1 MSAPE
6 AAPQKKTFFRR
17 RKTCPFSGPNAP
29 AIDWKNTRMLG
40 RYISERGKIVPS
52 RITAA
57 CQKKQRELALAIKR
71 ARFMALL
78 PYVRVEGDQSSRR
91 PSTGGYGDRPDR
103 GDRPSYD
110 RGDRPS
116 YGDRSERPDTQ
127 ERN

>member
-1 MSAPE
+1 MSTTPD
-6 AAPQKKTFFRR
+6 AAPQKKSFFRR

-29 AIDWKNTRMLG
+29 AIDWKNTRLLS

-57 CQKKQRELALAIKR
+57 TQIKQRELAQAIKR

-78 PYVRVEGDQSSRR
+78 PYVRVEGDQSTRR
-91 PSTGGYGDRPDR
+91 PPSSYGSDRPDR
-103 GDRPSYD
+103 D
-110 RGDRPS
+110 
-116 YGDRSERPDTQ
+116 Q